1 MPSTIGI
8 TNGKN
13 AEHEEKPL
21 KDKVHLEVNN
31 SPSKSKNTT
40 PLVVVANGGHAQ
52 DNNNGIDGACE
63 AAEKMKNSLR
73 EFQDR
78 LKCLRVND
86 QVRELQTTLR
96 DR

>member
-8 TNGKN
+8 TNGEKV
-13 AEHEEKPL
+13 EHEEKPL

-31 SPSKSKNTT
+31 SPNKSKNTS
-40 PLVVVANGGHAQ
+40 PIVLVANGGHAQ
-52 DNNNGIDGACE
+52 DNGIDRACE
-63 AAEKMKNSLR
+63 AAEKMKNILK

-78 LKCLRVND
+78 LKSLRVND